1 MNIIL
6 KNKKS
11 MENKQILSQQTWT
24 SFFDQNGSPS
34 FLQSWEWGEL
44 QKKLG
49 YKIER
54 IGLYDN
60 TVLKGIALL
69 IKIRAKRGSFLFI
82 PHGPIILNSSQN
94 SKLKTQI
101 EQKIISKLFDYLK
114 IIAIKEKFDFI
125 RIAPIL
131 IDTKGNKQIFQN
143 IGFKDAPIYMHAE
156 RIWLLDITKNE
167 DELLSQMRKTTRYLI
182 RKAPKDGITI
192 IKKTSKESV
201 DDFWKL
207 YEKTALREHFIP
219 FSKQYITDEFTE
231 FARNNNA
238 VFFFAK
244 KGEEYLASALID
256 FTKSTGFY
264 HQGASVHTKY
274 PAPYLL
280 QWEAIKESKKRGCKS
295 YNFWGILQPGRSPK
309 NWQGLTMFKQG
320 FGGFQT
326 DYVTTQDYIISP
338 TYYLSYT
345 YELYLKWKRG
355 V

>member
-1 MNIIL
+1 
-6 KNKKS
+6 
-11 MENKQILSQQTWT
+11 
-24 SFFDQNGSPS
+24 
-34 FLQSWEWGEL
+34 
-44 QKKLG
+44 
-49 YKIER
+49 
-54 IGLYDN
+54 
-60 TVLKGIALL
+60 
-69 IKIRAKRGSFLFI
+69 
-82 PHGPIILNSSQN
+82 
-94 SKLKTQI
+94 
-101 EQKIISKLFDYLK
+101 
-114 IIAIKEKFDFI
+114 
-125 RIAPIL
+125 
-131 IDTKGNKQIFQN
+131 
-143 IGFKDAPIYMHAE
+143 MHAE

-280 QWEAIKESKKRGCKS
+280 QWEAIKESKRRGCKS

-338 TYYLSYT
+338 KYYLSYT